1 MLVRII
7 CGFTIGVLMSWRPIM
22 PTLVATT
29 DCNRHL
35 SFDFLKRH
43 MANLNEIWK
52 NETAYYRQKR
62 RAVDKMSEP
71 GNSFSSEKII
81 VIIFG
86 SVICLVLLLAIVRE
100 MYQSCRFPSSQ
111 ILMKENEDVYAVIGD
126 IQERIA

>member
-1 MLVRII
+1 
-7 CGFTIGVLMSWRPIM
+7 
-22 PTLVATT
+22 
-29 DCNRHL
+29 
-35 SFDFLKRH
+35 
-43 MANLNEIWK
+43 
-52 NETAYYRQKR
+52 
-62 RAVDKMSEP
+62 MSEP